1 VRNDVG
7 FRISDLRFP
16 IPQSA
21 IRNPQ
26 WRIAVIGDGGWGT
39 ALAILLHSKHHNVTL
54 WGAFPDYVEVLKDR
68 RENVKYLP
76 GIPIPADLPITSN
89 LSEACSGTDIFFLV
103 TPSHFLRD
111 ACHRIKPCVS
121 PEHIIVS
128 ATKGLENDTLLPMSQ
143 VIREV
148 LGDVRIAVLSGPT
161 LAHEVARGHPT
172 AATVSS
178 PSPSVAKTIQN
189 VLMTDK
195 LRIYTNPDT
204 VGVELGGS
212 LKNVIAIAAGII
224 DGMQLGAN
232 TKSALITRGLV
243 EIARLGVA
251 LGADRRTFSGLS
263 GLGDL
268 FTTALSDLSR
278 NHNFGFQIGR
288 GTSVEDAQRSTEM
301 VIEGIRT
308 AKAATRLAW
317 KHGVEMPITK
327 EVYRII
333 YEGKD
338 PREAIATLMTRAPKP
353 ELEEELE

>member
-1 VRNDVG
+1 MSDFG
-7 FRISDLRFP
+7 FRTSDFRSQ

-39 ALAILLHSKHHNVTL
+39 ALAILLHNKGHNVIV
-54 WGAFPDYVEVLKDR
+54 WGAFPDYVEVLKEKR
-68 RENVKYLP
+68 QNIKYLP
-76 GIPIPADLPITSN
+76 GVPIPPNLPLTAD
-89 LSEACSGTDIFFLV
+89 LSEACRERDVIFLV
-103 TPSHFLRD
+103 TPSHFLR
-111 ACHRIKPCVS
+111 ATCRRMKPYVS
-121 PEHIIVS
+121 PKHIIVS
-128 ATKGLENDTLLPMSQ
+128 ATKGLETGTLLRMSQ
-143 VIREV
+143 VICEV
-148 LGDVRIAVLSGPT
+148 FGDVRVAVLSGPT
-161 LAHEVARGHPT
+161 LAPEVACGHPT

-178 PSPSVAKTIQN
+178 PMPSVAKTVQDI
-189 VLMTDK
+189 LMTDK
-195 LRIYTNPDT
+195 LRIYTNRDM

-212 LKNVIAIAAGII
+212 LKNVVAIAAGIV

-232 TKSALITRGLV
+232 TKSTLITRGLV

-251 LGADRRTFSGLS
+251 MGGDRRTFSGLS

-278 NHNFGFQIGR
+278 NHNFGFQIGT
-288 GTSVEDAQRSTEM
+288 GMSVEEARASTEM

-317 KHGVEMPITK
+317 KHGVEMPITQ

-333 YEGKD
+333 YKGEG
-338 PREAIATLMTRAPKP
+338 PREAISTLMTRAPKP